1 MQRKVLIIDDDLD
14 IRESMK
20 MVLEKEGVT
29 VLLAEDSTKGFALAK
44 SEKPDLILLDVIMN
58 TQDEGFQ
65 AAYKFRA
72 DADIKDIPVVMITS
86 VSKVTGFA
94 FDKEKDQDFLP
105 VADFIEKPISPQKL
119 MDTVRKYLGK

>member
-20 MVLEKEGVT
+20 MVLDKEGLT

-44 SEKPDLILLDVIMN
+44 TEKPDLILLDVIMN

-72 DADIKDIPVVMITS
+72 DPDLKDTPVVMITS
-86 VSKVTGFA
+86 VSKVTGFT
-94 FDKEKDQDFLP
+94 FDKEKDEEFLP
-105 VADFIEKPISPQKL
+105 VADFIEKPISPAKL